1 LVSIL
6 YGDWMTREVAAA
18 FDTLAHEYDAW
29 YEKEPL
35 LFAIELEAIRC
46 ICPSPG
52 RPALEVGT
60 GSGRFAAAMGLE
72 FGMDPSMTMLNLAKG
87 RGSIPTRAL
96 GEVLPF
102 KDEIFGSVFI
112 LFTLCFIQYPIDLLR
127 ECLRVLRPAGQ
138 IVVAAINKNSA
149 WGNIYAEKGQA
160 GHPLYRHANFYVPAE
175 MKEFLVIAGFKVER
189 LYSTLLQPPGQV
201 ESMEYPKAGLL
212 DEAGIILVLGEKC

>member
-1 LVSIL
+1 
-6 YGDWMTREVAAA
+6 MTRAVAAA

-72 FGMDPSMTMLNLAKG
+72 FGMDPSMTMLKLAKA
-87 RGSIPTRAL
+87 RGVISVRAMGEAIPFR
-96 GEVLPF
+96 GETLTA
-102 KDEIFGSVFI
+102 VFI
-112 LFTLCFIQYPIDLLR
+112 LFTLCFVQRPLNLFK
-127 ECLRVLRPAGQ
+127 ECERILRPGGR
-138 IVVAAINKNSA
+138 IVIACINKNSA
-149 WGNIYAEKGQA
+149 WGKLYAEKKQA
-160 GHPLYRHANFYVPAE
+160 GHPLYRYATLYASTEVEGLLIA
-175 MKEFLVIAGFKVER
+175 AGFKVER

>member
-6 YGDWMTREVAAA
+6 YGDRMTREVAAA
-18 FDTLAHEYDAW
+18 FDALAREYDAW

-46 ICPSPG
+46 VCPSPG
-52 RPALEVGT
+52 RPSLEVGT
-60 GSGRFAAAMGLE
+60 GSGRFAAALGVE
-72 FGMDPSMTMLNLAKG
+72 FGIDPSMTMLNLAKA
-87 RGSIPTRAL
+87 RGVISVRAMGEAIPFRSETLAT
-96 GEVLPF
+96 
-102 KDEIFGSVFI
+102 VFI
-112 LFTLCFIQYPIDLLR
+112 LFTLCFVQRPLNLFK
-127 ECLRVLRPAGQ
+127 ECGRILRPGGR
-138 IVVAAINKNSA
+138 IVIACINKNSA
-149 WGNIYAEKGQA
+149 WGKLYAEKKQA
-160 GHPLYRHANFYVPAE
+160 GHPLYRYANFYVPAE